1 MTNNI
6 SKWENYRRHKKIG
19 RFTMATNALALSA
32 ALVATGASAQTV
44 ANFTGNTEASVTHPL
59 Y

>member
-1 MTNNI
+1 
-6 SKWENYRRHKKIG
+6 
-19 RFTMATNALALSA
+19 MAANALALSA

-59 Y
+59 F